1 MWSRTKSVWWVTGP
15 RTKIRITGVHPTLSS
30 LRMGHQRG
38 FQRVSRTTT
47 GTSTVGGTSY
57 QGHKIVSWWRD
68 GKQPNQS
75 WWVKVAIEGSSPE
88 HHEWRPYVELGAP
101 EPKRRKET
109 KEWASGAVDWSGEGV
124 PFEWESEN

>member
-1 MWSRTKSVWWVTGP
+1 MEPRVECMVPPWGEDEDPDHRGP
-15 RTKIRITGVHPTLSS
+15 EHESENGSS
-30 LRMGHQRG
+30 ELLPNLNRPYHEWDEHGRG
-38 FQRVSRTTT
+38 FYY
-47 GTSTVGGTSY
+47 GC
-57 QGHKIVSWWRD
+57 KIVSWWRD
-68 GKQPNQS
+68 GKQPDQS

-124 PFEWESEN
+124 PFEWESES